1 MSYHS
6 PAVHSVL
13 AEPIRAFL
21 NYKRALSRKYRNE
34 AAALHLLDRYVA
46 EQGITALEQI
56 DTQVIDRFLA
66 SRPRDRPRSYNH
78 LLGVTRRFCEWAVLH
93 RLLDRNPV
101 NAQPRRATSRRIPY
115 LFSLDDA
122 RRLLGAAHCMEDNGN
137 APHRALV
144 YETIFALLYGLGL
157 RVGEAARLRVGD
169 VQLDRATL
177 FIRDTKF
184 GKSRFVPFGP
194 HLGERIGC
202 YLDEQFG
209 TDRNPD
215 APLFSFTKRGCIGEG
230 TISQTFHGLVPRL
243 GLEIAVGVAPP
254 RLHDLRHA
262 FAVGTLLRWYQ
273 AGVAPNRRL
282 IQLSTFLGHV
292 DPASTALYLT
302 ITEDLLREAD
312 RRFQIFSPNGGQP

>member
-1 MSYHS
+1 MNPHS
-6 PAVHSVL
+6 ADLHSVL
-13 AEPIRAFL
+13 AEPIRAFVE
-21 NYKRALSRKYRNE
+21 YKRALSRKFRAE
-34 AAALHLLDRYVA
+34 ASALRLLDRYLT
-46 EQGITALEQI
+46 EQGVTAPEQI
-56 DTQVIDRFLA
+56 NADVMNNFLA
-66 SRPRDRPRSYNH
+66 SRPRNRPRSYNH
-78 LLGVTRRFCEWAVLH
+78 LLGVTRRFFEWAALH
-93 RLLDRNPV
+93 KLIERSPV
-101 NAQPRRATSRRIPY
+101 SARPRRETSRRIPY

-122 RRLLGAAHCMEDNGN
+122 KRLLDVAHCMPDRGN

-144 YETIFALLYGLGL
+144 YETIFSLLYGLGM

-169 VQLDRATL
+169 VQLDRAAL

-184 GKSRFVPFGP
+184 GKSRIVPFGP
-194 HLGERIGC
+194 HLGERIGR
-202 YLDEQFG
+202 YLDAQFG

-230 TISQTFHGLVPRL
+230 TISQTFHGLLPRL
-243 GLEIAVGVAPP
+243 KLEIPTGVTPP

-273 AGVAPNRRL
+273 EGVDPSRRL

-292 DPASTALYLT
+292 NPASTAVYLT

-312 RRFQIFSPNGGQP
+312 RRFQAFAPTGGQP